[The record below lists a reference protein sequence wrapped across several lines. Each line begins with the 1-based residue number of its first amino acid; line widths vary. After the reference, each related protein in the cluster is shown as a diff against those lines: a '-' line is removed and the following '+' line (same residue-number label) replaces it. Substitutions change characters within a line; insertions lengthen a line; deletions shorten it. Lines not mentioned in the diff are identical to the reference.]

1 MTNSYV
7 GQTGLSSA
15 GGEYNALRFLVSQFL
30 GLVGTVKIVKVI
42 AVHAAGGLAVAGT
55 VDVQPL
61 TNQIDGQGNS
71 TPHGTVFGLPY
82 IRIQGGTN
90 AVIIDPVA
98 GDMGLAV
105 IADRDI
111 SAVKSKRGQA
121 NPGSFRR
128 FDMADGIFICGI
140 LNGVPTQYI
149 EFITGGGL
157 KLADS
162 FGNSLTSS
170 SDGWALVGKLAVTGD
185 VTATGDI
192 TAGQGGSD
200 GVTLQNHKH
209 SDVQTGGGQSGPPVA
224 GT

>member
-1 MTNSYV
+1 MSNGYV

-15 GGEYNALRFLVSQFL
+15 GGEYNAHRFLVWQLL
-30 GLVGTVKIVKVI
+30 GLVGTVKVVKVI
-42 AVHAAGGLAVAGT
+42 AVHAAGGLAVGGT

-82 IRIQGGTN
+82 IRLQGGAN

-98 GDMGLAV
+98 GDIGLAV

-128 FDMADGIFICGI
+128 FDMADGIFLGGI
-140 LNGVPTQYI
+140 LNAVPEQYV
-149 EFITGGGL
+149 EFIADGGL
-157 KLADS
+157 KLADK

-170 SDGWALVGKLAVTGD
+170 AEGWALVGNLAVTGD
-185 VTATGDI
+185 ITATGEI
-192 TAGQGGSD
+192 TKGLGGSD
-200 GVTLQNHKH
+200 SVT
-209 SDVQTGGGQSGPPVA
+209 VGGHTHPDPQGGNVGPPNP